1 MKRWLS
7 LLLALTMLLAMASTA
22 SAAEIT
28 DLNTYETTNQEMQH
42 FNIFYS
48 QSKTELDVLSN
59 CIDGLLTNDSHGN
72 LVANSAKE
80 WYSEDGGKT
89 WTFILADGQTWF
101 DKDGNYKADVVAEDW
116 LYGLEWVLNFAKND
130 AVNTSM
136 PIEMIQGAKEYYQYT
151 KELYETDP
159 EACMN
164 LGLDKF
170 KEMVGVSA
178 PDDKTLIYTC
188 VDKLAYFPT
197 LATYSCLYPLSGKLL
212 EELGTEGYKAVTWET
227 LWYNGPYTIT
237 SFVQGNEKVLT
248 ASPNYWNAANVKR
261 FNTITIKMLESDDTA
276 YTMFLTGEIDNVTLT
291 QSNLSTIYN
300 NESNEFH
307 NNLVESRQDKYTYL
321 MQFNFTKYNPDG
333 TLDEN
338 WNKAVNNSAFRKAWL
353 YGLDWTPYLARY
365 NAVNPL
371 ACQVFTFTANGV
383 AKMSDGRDYTDVVL
397 EKMGLS
403 YSDQTYNRYDPE
415 KAAAYKQQAMEELT
429 AQGVT
434 FPVVVD
440 YYIKGDNQ
448 TAKDT
453 ADTLAQMLSD
463 CLGDDFVT
471 LNICTYVASSTTEVL
486 EPGLASIVT
495 PAWGADFG
503 DPVNFLG
510 QQVYNDDNALF
521 AVDYGH
527 YDGVTEENT
536 ETMEIFRK
544 FADMVNTAKA
554 ITDDMDARYEAF
566 ADAEAYL
573 LSEALLIPTYA
584 EVSWQLT
591 CVNDYSKI
599 FAPYGNQSS
608 RYINW
613 ETNSDIYTSDDYA
626 QFRAA
631 FNAE

>member
-1 MKRWLS
+1 M
-7 LLLALTMLLAMASTA
+7 
-22 SAAEIT
+22 
-28 DLNTYETTNQEMQH
+28 
-42 FNIFYS
+42 
-48 QSKTELDVLSN
+48 
-59 CIDGLLTNDSHGN
+59 
-72 LVANSAKE
+72 
-80 WYSEDGGKT
+80 
-89 WTFILADGQTWF
+89 
-101 DKDGNYKADVVAEDW
+101 
-116 LYGLEWVLNFAKND
+116 
-130 AVNTSM
+130 
-136 PIEMIQGAKEYYQYT
+136 
-151 KELYETDP
+151 
-159 EACMN
+159 
-164 LGLDKF
+164 
-170 KEMVGVSA
+170 
-178 PDDKTLIYTC
+178 
-188 VDKLAYFPT
+188 
-197 LATYSCLYPLSGKLL
+197 
-212 EELGTEGYKAVTWET
+212 
-227 LWYNGPYTIT
+227 
-237 SFVQGNEKVLT
+237 
-248 ASPNYWNAANVKR
+248 KR

-510 QQVYNDDNALF
+510 QQVYNDDNAFF

-536 ETMEIFRK
+536 ETMDF
-544 FADMVNTAKA
+544 
-554 ITDDMDARYEAF
+554 
-566 ADAEAYL
+566 
-573 LSEALLIPTYA
+573 
-584 EVSWQLT
+584 
-591 CVNDYSKI
+591 
-599 FAPYGNQSS
+599 
-608 RYINW
+608 
-613 ETNSDIYTSDDYA
+613 
-626 QFRAA
+626 
-631 FNAE
+631 

>member
-212 EELGTEGYKAVTWET
+212 ETGCGRLQGCYLG
-227 LWYNGPYTIT
+227 N
-237 SFVQGNEKVLT
+237 
-248 ASPNYWNAANVKR
+248 
-261 FNTITIKMLESDDTA
+261 
-276 YTMFLTGEIDNVTLT
+276 
-291 QSNLSTIYN
+291 
-300 NESNEFH
+300 
-307 NNLVESRQDKYTYL
+307 
-321 MQFNFTKYNPDG
+321 
-333 TLDEN
+333 
-338 WNKAVNNSAFRKAWL
+338 
-353 YGLDWTPYLARY
+353 
-365 NAVNPL
+365 
-371 ACQVFTFTANGV
+371 
-383 AKMSDGRDYTDVVL
+383 
-397 EKMGLS
+397 
-403 YSDQTYNRYDPE
+403 
-415 KAAAYKQQAMEELT
+415 
-429 AQGVT
+429 
-434 FPVVVD
+434 PVVQWPLHH
-440 YYIKGDNQ
+440 YQLCAGQRK
-448 TAKDT
+448 
-453 ADTLAQMLSD
+453 
-463 CLGDDFVT
+463 
-471 LNICTYVASSTTEVL
+471 
-486 EPGLASIVT
+486 
-495 PAWGADFG
+495 GADRFS
-503 DPVNFLG
+503 
-510 QQVYNDDNALF
+510 Q
-521 AVDYGH
+521 
-527 YDGVTEENT
+527 
-536 ETMEIFRK
+536 
-544 FADMVNTAKA
+544 
-554 ITDDMDARYEAF
+554 
-566 ADAEAYL
+566 L
-573 LSEALLIPTYA
+573 LERGEREALQHHYH
-584 EVSWQLT
+584 Q
-591 CVNDYSKI
+591 D
-599 FAPYGNQSS
+599 GGG
-608 RYINW
+608 R
-613 ETNSDIYTSDDYA
+613 
-626 QFRAA
+626 
-631 FNAE
+631 